1 MAIRVIAVV
10 ILAKWKV
17 SFPFCALFAIGL
29 QLEIPTFRKI
39 HGSPY
44 QSLKTE

>member
-1 MAIRVIAVV
+1 MIADV
-10 ILAKWKV
+10 ILAKWKA
-17 SFPFCALFAIGL
+17 SSPFCALFAIGL
-29 QLEIPTFRKI
+29 QLEIPTFQKI